1 MKNVFLNVRTAK
13 AQAEGCAKV
22 TKSSRMA
29 KILTTLTLL
38 LTLCVG
44 QMWADLFPN
53 GKYIY
58 LKTNSE
64 WKADNARFA
73 VCFQWKEGGG
83 QEDSWYSCISAGET
97 DIYYAVVPANYY
109 DMFFCRMNG
118 SNNTNSWSNVW
129 NQSDKLSY
137 SKNYFQKSSG
147 WNGTVTNSTTY
158 APKMSSVSL
167 ADNGTAILAGTGISS
182 DPYLIATGATIKVR
196 ASGTKAVPDPDATIY
211 YNIKDNTTSKQN
223 STTATYSFTASGTAN
238 TVYQMK
244 VDGYTKVSST
254 SSTTKTSSTI
264 YYKTVSVKDIS
275 VYIYVG
281 GRTDGEA
288 QSVEMNGCIPYVG
301 TKALSAVS
309 IHTYNSGSSPKFTKD
324 GNWLIYTFTNVTKV
338 SNITCARTGGNIF
351 TGEITDNVYYSYDGT
366 ELSGQCIP
374 RSNPTWGTAPAS
386 GAIGGSMTATVSGA
400 PAGAT
405 ITWSST
411 NTSAATVNSSGEISY
426 EAVGNTTIKANVSWG
441 ASGDYCAGS
450 YELSQD
456 ISVTSGATVTATR
469 TCPAYVSTGA
479 GEVTLD
485 ITSTGASSGWYYR
498 IKNKSTGGYYAPDNQ
513 SAASNALSWTMTGG
527 IGAELTTLVVE
538 LYNGSNTL
546 ICTSSDVTVTGET
559 AHITYIA
566 AGSNGSVSP
575 TTIYANNNHVHPSI
589 TATPNS
595 HYHFKNWTSNNAAA
609 SVASTKN
616 ATTTVTATAGGYT
629 ITAYFEGDQYTITY
643 KDKDNAAYSGSNQD
657 SLPATHRYGTATA
670 LVNGVRS
677 GYTFVGWYRNS
688 SCTGDAVTSIG
699 ATSQTGNFT
708 LYAKWTEVKSTVSL
722 VASPTGAGTFTSNA
736 STVTSLQ
743 AGVTTKPSVTAN
755 PAFGYSFSSWAVS
768 GGATISSTSSNP
780 TTVTGNGAGAAATL
794 TATFARTY
802 SYMQGRMSIYNAAR
816 NSKTHIASSEGGWD
830 TNSTRI
836 GLDYDD
842 TNHRF
847 VLHTHMKPSELTA
860 QQNSQYQWFKIK
872 NGSTT
877 YAPTSDT
884 QITTA
889 GTKYSASS
897 SGSGSYRINNSAT
910 SGYVV
915 LHFDGSDVWY
925 TLEQRLQYS
934 KNGGTGSNPTGAN
947 GHNSYH
953 ATGTNTTAANNPY
966 TRTGYTFASWNTQ
979 SNGNG
984 TNYAEG
990 ANVPM
995 SADVTLYAKWTANPY
1010 TVVLDKQTSAEGYG
1024 GNAGTVENQTVTF
1037 DATPATVSGTMPT
1050 AAQGYAFMGF
1060 YTATGGGGSK
1070 MINADGT
1077 WNNVSGYISGGKWIR
1092 DGGATLYA
1100 YFKKAEITDIT
1111 LDHYMFDPVAA
1122 GGTGFIIA
1130 NPTVEPTP
1138 VLPVKIC
1145 WELLYDN
1152 GNSVPAG
1159 HEAIDDHDGSHPNR
1173 VKFSIA
1179 GLAAGGYK
1187 IKATLRTGDDC
1198 SGGTL
1203 LSEREVS
1210 FTIASGYTVTIQ
1222 YKDSEGN
1229 TIAPSTTSPGKAT
1242 DWTSISA
1249 PTIVGYNFSTWVPGD
1264 GITLESSATTN
1275 NNRFKATFNGT
1286 LTARYTKKRVIYFN
1300 NTLGWS
1306 NVYVYFYSS
1315 NKYWAD
1321 NYGTGAYAGKY
1332 FDGYKPYSDQR
1343 HGHMTQIEGTNIWY
1357 FDYTAAGYD
1366 TYENIAFANMDKSNS
1381 GTDNTS
1387 NNDLGFFSNTI
1398 SDPIQVVR
1406 RGDHNASLPM
1416 FVPLAGQPKTKLN
1429 NNKAEYSNQGY
1440 WMNYPENTGYALRL
1454 FNSSG
1459 VEIDSIPFEF
1469 TPDKTMPMSVE
1480 YILDGSKTYQFKLY
1494 RTDGKWFGNN
1504 GTMKA
1509 GASGDI
1515 GETSWEFKEKDGE
1528 TTRNNC
1534 RIKTNAAGTYTF
1546 TLDFGNKDGY
1556 NYLIGVH
1563 YPAAAND
1570 FQILYNDN
1578 AEWSLG
1584 STHDENWVH
1593 PSRII
1598 RAREN
1603 GVDTISFFVA
1613 KDNTPILKA
1622 RKVSSINASTGAI
1635 TWGSLNIS
1643 GAAKQDLTVDSSAVY
1658 NFKVTQGA
1666 AGVIN
1671 SIQYIGAYTGNYYI
1685 RSSALSNKWGNYV
1698 DNLDHRMTYSSFS
1711 ESAANSFG
1719 EKYSHYKAKW
1729 CPRNTNIAFCIAN
1742 DYSPCITDT
1751 LIQDVPN
1758 TYENTESDGTLKYE
1772 KSGSSMKYNDNN
1784 AYLDRY
1790 SANVRFMW
1798 DRKTNK
1804 ISRAYISAATSGLA
1818 QFLVLRAGQ
1827 ELHNENNVAISS
1839 SPANSVLL
1847 SDNENW
1853 IYEAR
1858 LMIKPGTRF
1867 KLYACYAKSP
1877 VDPASAQYFR
1887 GAYDSDNF
1895 TSDDNSVILIG
1906 GESVDYQ
1913 LARIVYDFKT
1923 NRLIAAWMPSGEVS
1937 GTNEIN
1943 ADIMVIRDHQESAR
1957 CITFRDASANLS
1969 KVKTVYGVMRFNRWI
1984 LNNRQHPEDQDKE
1997 HARPDHI
2004 VEDLRDHHAPLPV
2017 GQQKSTYERRLYFIS
2032 FPFDVLVGDIFG
2044 FGTYGQYW
2052 VIQYYDGLNRAKKGY
2067 WMDSKPNWKYVSPTE
2082 VAQGYKLE
2090 KNQGY
2095 ILELNLSAMAA
2106 DNTTF
2111 WSNGIS
2117 TIELYFPSTV
2127 NQETLKQT
2135 NCTIPALSD
2144 EYECKINRGT
2154 TEGDRRVKDSYWR
2167 CIGVPSYNLYNSTLK
2182 DGSGNDITW
2191 KTNYTWYNDEREFP
2205 FIYMWNKTD
2214 NTLTPQATSAFTFQ
2228 PMHAYLT
2235 QIKSAIVWTA
2245 VSAKPSSIVARRA
2258 SKEATKEYNWRI
2270 ELKQDT
2276 TFLDQTYVRMTDL
2289 EQVTDSF
2296 DFGQDLIKELNSR
2309 SNIYTFIGYEKVA
2322 ANSMTLHTD
2331 QTTVIPVGANIT
2343 TEGDYTFALP
2353 DGADGIGVTLID
2365 AETGTR
2371 TNLSAGMDYTV
2382 YLEKGTHD
2390 NRFLLEI
2397 SPVKGT
2403 ETGIDPGV
2411 DARENGVR
2419 KVMIDGLLY
2428 IVKDG
2433 KLFDARGAR
2442 VE

>member
-1 MKNVFLNVRTAK
+1 MKNLVFNLRTAK

-38 LTLCVG
+38 LTLGVG

-83 QEDSWYSCISAGET
+83 QEDSWYSCLSAGET

-118 SNNTNSWSNVW
+118 SNTTNSWSNVW
-129 NQSDKLSY
+129 NQSDKLAY

-275 VYIYVG
+275 VYIYVE
-281 GRTDGEA
+281 GRTPAEIN
-288 QSVEMNGCIPYVG
+288 SVEMNGCTPYVG
-301 TKALSAVS
+301 TKALSSVKINNQSA
-309 IHTYNSGSSPKFTKD
+309 GAPKFTLS
-324 GNWLIYTFTNVTKV
+324 GNWLYYTFTNVTKV

-351 TGEITDNVYYSYDGT
+351 TGEITDNVYYMYDGT
-366 ELSGQCIP
+366 ELDSQCVP
-374 RSNPTWGTAPAS
+374 RANPTWGTAPAS

-400 PAGAT
+400 PDGAT
-405 ITWSST
+405 ITWTST
-411 NTSAATVNSSGEISY
+411 NTSAATVNSSGVISY
-426 EAVGNTTIKANVSWG
+426 EAAGNTTIKARVQKAAG
-441 ASGDYCAGS
+441 GDNCKLDYT
-450 YELSQD
+450 LSQD

-546 ICTSSDVTVTGET
+546 ICTSSDVTVTGEV

-566 AGSNGSVSP
+566 AGSNGSVSRK
-575 TTIYANNNHVHPSI
+575 TIYANNNHVHPSI

-595 HYHFKNWTSNNAAA
+595 HYHFKEWTSNNAAA

-643 KDKDNAAYSGSNQD
+643 KDKDNAAYSGSNEG

-677 GYTFVGWYRNS
+677 GYTFVGWYTNS

-794 TATFARTY
+794 TAIFARTY

-953 ATGTNTTAANNPY
+953 ATGTNATAANNPY

-1010 TVVLDKQTSAEGYG
+1010 TVVLNKQTSAEGYG
-1024 GNAGTVENQTVTF
+1024 GNAGIVANQTVTF

-1070 MINADGT
+1070 IINADGT

-1100 YFKKAEITDIT
+1100 YYKKAEITAIT
-1111 LDHYMFDPVAA
+1111 LNNTVFDPVAA
-1122 GGTGFIIA
+1122 GGTGFVIA
-1130 NPTVEPTP
+1130 NPTIEPTP

-1242 DWTSISA
+1242 DWTAVSA

-1275 NNRFKATFNGT
+1275 SNRFKATFNGT

-1387 NNDLGFFSNTI
+1387 NNDLGFFSNTT

-1429 NNKAEYSNQGY
+1429 NKKAEYSNQGY

-1534 RIKTNAAGTYTF
+1534 QIKTNAAGTYTF

-1584 STHDENWVH
+1584 STHDKNWVH

-1613 KDNTPILKA
+1613 KDNKPILKA
-1622 RKVSSINASTGAI
+1622 RKVSSINASGAI

-1711 ESAANSFG
+1711 ESDANSFG

-1751 LIQDVPN
+1751 LKQDVGNPYNN
-1758 TYENTESDGTLKYE
+1758 TDINGTLNNDGVAGH
-1772 KSGSSMKYNDNN
+1772 SGNN

-1798 DRKTNK
+1798 NRKTNK

-1957 CITFRDASANLS
+1957 CITFADASANLS

-2004 VEDLRDHHAPLPV
+2004 VEDLAEHHPPLSV

-2067 WMDSKPNWKYVSPTE
+2067 WMDSKPNWKYVSPTQ

-2095 ILELNLSAMAA
+2095 ILELNLKAMAA

-2127 NQETLKQT
+2127 NQDILKQT
-2135 NCTIPALSD
+2135 DITIPALSD
-2144 EYECKINRGT
+2144 EYKCTINRGT
-2154 TEGDRRVKDSYWR
+2154 AEGDRRVKDSYWR
-2167 CIGVPSYNLYNSTLK
+2167 CIGVPSYNLYNSALK
-2182 DGSGNDITW
+2182 DGSGNEISW
-2191 KTNYTWYNDEREFP
+2191 KTNYTWKEDESEFP

-2214 NTLTPQATSAFTFQ
+2214 NTLTPQSTSAFLFQ

-2258 SKEATKEYNWRI
+2258 GKEATKEYNWRI

-2289 EQVTDSF
+2289 EQVTDNF

-2365 AETGTR
+2365 EETGTR

-2390 NRFLLEI
+2390 NRFWLEI
-2397 SPVKGT
+2397 SPVQQTPTDIEAVSGLPS
-2403 ETGIDPGV
+2403 E
-2411 DARENGVR
+2411 VR
-2419 KVMIDGLLY
+2419 KVLIDGILY

-2442 VE
+2442 LR

>member
-1 MKNVFLNVRTAK
+1 MKNLVFNLRTAK

-38 LTLCVG
+38 LTLGVG

-83 QEDSWYSCISAGET
+83 QEDSWYSCLSAGET

-118 SNNTNSWSNVW
+118 SNTTNSWSNVW
-129 NQSDKLSY
+129 NQSDKLAY

-275 VYIYVG
+275 VYIYVE
-281 GRTDGEA
+281 GRTPAEIN
-288 QSVEMNGCIPYVG
+288 SVEMNGCTPYVG
-301 TKALSAVS
+301 TKALSSVKINNQSA
-309 IHTYNSGSSPKFTKD
+309 GAPKFTLS
-324 GNWLIYTFTNVTKV
+324 GNWLYYTFTNVTKV

-351 TGEITDNVYYSYDGT
+351 TGEITDNVYYMYDGT
-366 ELSGQCIP
+366 ELDSQCVP
-374 RSNPTWGTAPAS
+374 RANPTWGTAPAS

-400 PAGAT
+400 PDGAT
-405 ITWSST
+405 ITWTST
-411 NTSAATVNSSGEISY
+411 NTSAATVNSSGVISY
-426 EAVGNTTIKANVSWG
+426 EAAGNTTIKARVQKAAG
-441 ASGDYCAGS
+441 GDNCKLDYT
-450 YELSQD
+450 LSQD

-546 ICTSSDVTVTGET
+546 ICTSSDVTVTGEV

-566 AGSNGSVSP
+566 AGSNGSVSRK
-575 TTIYANNNHVHPSI
+575 TIYANNNHVHPSI

-595 HYHFKNWTSNNAAA
+595 HYHFKEWTSNNAAA

-643 KDKDNAAYSGSNQD
+643 KDKDNAAYSGSNEG

-677 GYTFVGWYRNS
+677 GYTFVGWYTNS

-794 TATFARTY
+794 TAIFARTY

-953 ATGTNTTAANNPY
+953 ATGTNATAANNPY
-966 TRTGYTFASWNTQ
+966 TRTGYTFASWNTK

-1010 TVVLDKQTSAEGYG
+1010 TVVLNKQTSAEGYG
-1024 GNAGTVENQTVTF
+1024 GNAGIVANQTVTF

-1070 MINADGT
+1070 IINADGT

-1100 YFKKAEITDIT
+1100 YYKKAEITAIT
-1111 LDHYMFDPVAA
+1111 LNNTVFDPVAA
-1122 GGTGFIIA
+1122 GGTGFVIA
-1130 NPTVEPTP
+1130 NPTIEPTP

-1145 WELLYDN
+1145 WEL
-1152 GNSVPAG
+1152 PT
-1159 HEAIDDHDGSHPNR
+1159 
-1173 VKFSIA
+1173 
-1179 GLAAGGYK
+1179 
-1187 IKATLRTGDDC
+1187 ATLFLPDMK
-1198 SGGTL
+1198 
-1203 LSEREVS
+1203 
-1210 FTIASGYTVTIQ
+1210 Q
-1222 YKDSEGN
+1222 
-1229 TIAPSTTSPGKAT
+1229 STT
-1242 DWTSISA
+1242 
-1249 PTIVGYNFSTWVPGD
+1249 
-1264 GITLESSATTN
+1264 TT
-1275 NNRFKATFNGT
+1275 
-1286 LTARYTKKRVIYFN
+1286 
-1300 NTLGWS
+1300 
-1306 NVYVYFYSS
+1306 
-1315 NKYWAD
+1315 
-1321 NYGTGAYAGKY
+1321 
-1332 FDGYKPYSDQR
+1332 
-1343 HGHMTQIEGTNIWY
+1343 E
-1357 FDYTAAGYD
+1357 
-1366 TYENIAFANMDKSNS
+1366 
-1381 GTDNTS
+1381 
-1387 NNDLGFFSNTI
+1387 
-1398 SDPIQVVR
+1398 
-1406 RGDHNASLPM
+1406 
-1416 FVPLAGQPKTKLN
+1416 
-1429 NNKAEYSNQGY
+1429 
-1440 WMNYPENTGYALRL
+1440 
-1454 FNSSG
+1454 
-1459 VEIDSIPFEF
+1459 
-1469 TPDKTMPMSVE
+1469 
-1480 YILDGSKTYQFKLY
+1480 
-1494 RTDGKWFGNN
+1494 
-1504 GTMKA
+1504 
-1509 GASGDI
+1509 
-1515 GETSWEFKEKDGE
+1515 
-1528 TTRNNC
+1528 
-1534 RIKTNAAGTYTF
+1534 
-1546 TLDFGNKDGY
+1546 
-1556 NYLIGVH
+1556 
-1563 YPAAAND
+1563 
-1570 FQILYNDN
+1570 
-1578 AEWSLG
+1578 
-1584 STHDENWVH
+1584 
-1593 PSRII
+1593 
-1598 RAREN
+1598 
-1603 GVDTISFFVA
+1603 
-1613 KDNTPILKA
+1613 
-1622 RKVSSINASTGAI
+1622 
-1635 TWGSLNIS
+1635 
-1643 GAAKQDLTVDSSAVY
+1643 
-1658 NFKVTQGA
+1658 
-1666 AGVIN
+1666 
-1671 SIQYIGAYTGNYYI
+1671 
-1685 RSSALSNKWGNYV
+1685 
-1698 DNLDHRMTYSSFS
+1698 
-1711 ESAANSFG
+1711 
-1719 EKYSHYKAKW
+1719 
-1729 CPRNTNIAFCIAN
+1729 
-1742 DYSPCITDT
+1742 
-1751 LIQDVPN
+1751 
-1758 TYENTESDGTLKYE
+1758 
-1772 KSGSSMKYNDNN
+1772 
-1784 AYLDRY
+1784 
-1790 SANVRFMW
+1790 
-1798 DRKTNK
+1798 
-1804 ISRAYISAATSGLA
+1804 
-1818 QFLVLRAGQ
+1818 
-1827 ELHNENNVAISS
+1827 
-1839 SPANSVLL
+1839 
-1847 SDNENW
+1847 
-1853 IYEAR
+1853 
-1858 LMIKPGTRF
+1858 
-1867 KLYACYAKSP
+1867 
-1877 VDPASAQYFR
+1877 
-1887 GAYDSDNF
+1887 
-1895 TSDDNSVILIG
+1895 
-1906 GESVDYQ
+1906 
-1913 LARIVYDFKT
+1913 
-1923 NRLIAAWMPSGEVS
+1923 
-1937 GTNEIN
+1937 
-1943 ADIMVIRDHQESAR
+1943 VIR
-1957 CITFRDASANLS
+1957 
-1969 KVKTVYGVMRFNRWI
+1969 
-1984 LNNRQHPEDQDKE
+1984 
-1997 HARPDHI
+1997 
-2004 VEDLRDHHAPLPV
+2004 
-2017 GQQKSTYERRLYFIS
+2017 
-2032 FPFDVLVGDIFG
+2032 
-2044 FGTYGQYW
+2044 
-2052 VIQYYDGLNRAKKGY
+2052 
-2067 WMDSKPNWKYVSPTE
+2067 
-2082 VAQGYKLE
+2082 
-2090 KNQGY
+2090 
-2095 ILELNLSAMAA
+2095 
-2106 DNTTF
+2106 
-2111 WSNGIS
+2111 
-2117 TIELYFPSTV
+2117 
-2127 NQETLKQT
+2127 
-2135 NCTIPALSD
+2135 
-2144 EYECKINRGT
+2144 
-2154 TEGDRRVKDSYWR
+2154 
-2167 CIGVPSYNLYNSTLK
+2167 
-2182 DGSGNDITW
+2182 
-2191 KTNYTWYNDEREFP
+2191 
-2205 FIYMWNKTD
+2205 
-2214 NTLTPQATSAFTFQ
+2214 
-2228 PMHAYLT
+2228 
-2235 QIKSAIVWTA
+2235 TA
-2245 VSAKPSSIVARRA
+2245 
-2258 SKEATKEYNWRI
+2258 
-2270 ELKQDT
+2270 
-2276 TFLDQTYVRMTDL
+2276 
-2289 EQVTDSF
+2289 
-2296 DFGQDLIKELNSR
+2296 
-2309 SNIYTFIGYEKVA
+2309 
-2322 ANSMTLHTD
+2322 
-2331 QTTVIPVGANIT
+2331 
-2343 TEGDYTFALP
+2343 
-2353 DGADGIGVTLID
+2353 
-2365 AETGTR
+2365 
-2371 TNLSAGMDYTV
+2371 
-2382 YLEKGTHD
+2382 
-2390 NRFLLEI
+2390 
-2397 SPVKGT
+2397 
-2403 ETGIDPGV
+2403 
-2411 DARENGVR
+2411 
-2419 KVMIDGLLY
+2419 
-2428 IVKDG
+2428 
-2433 KLFDARGAR
+2433 
-2442 VE
+2442 